1 MWRLKTLSSRMNV
14 CSTEEGKRE
23 IERGEGG
30 EGVYCIG
37 ERVGTRLTTSAIDS
51 EVRREQC
58 PVYG

>member
-1 MWRLKTLSSRMNV
+1 MNV

-23 IERGEGG
+23 IERGEGR
-30 EGVYCIG
+30 EGVRVYCIG